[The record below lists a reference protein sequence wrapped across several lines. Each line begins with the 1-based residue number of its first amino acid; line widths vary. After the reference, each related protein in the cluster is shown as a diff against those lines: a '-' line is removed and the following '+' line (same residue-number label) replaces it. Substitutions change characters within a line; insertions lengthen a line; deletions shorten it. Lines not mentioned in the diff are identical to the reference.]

1 MDACNACLWHR
12 FYGGESVA
20 RYDGSIRIN
29 TNINTDGI
37 RRGEGEIRGSMG
49 RISNSAKKLYATL
62 ATVFAVG
69 KLVQFGKEAL
79 QVASDFEAMEAQFSQ
94 VFGNLENDASRSLSA
109 IAKQAGIAEERMKSS
124 YTKIAA
130 FAKTTGMDAAGSM
143 ELANRAMVAVAD
155 SAAFYD
161 RSLEE
166 TTESLQSFLKGN
178 YENDAALGLSAT
190 EFTRNAAANKLY
202 GKSFQELSEAQKQL
216 TLLQMVEDAN
226 KLSGAMGQAS
236 READTWTNQV
246 GNLKQA
252 WTTLMAS
259 IGKIIL
265 PAAIQA
271 VKFITN
277 IINSL
282 NAMIARLSVA
292 AGAFR
297 SFGELLTGNKSSAG
311 NVASSGGISENT
323 ADGYNAAAD
332 AAENLAGSTE
342 KAAKATKDAKKAA
355 EGYLNPLDEINKIN
369 EKDSTSGSD
378 GGGGGAVPGIGGA
391 VENVDYGS
399 LAEGENAVDKLSE
412 SLKALIDKFKELAG
426 LFKQGFF
433 EGLGDYKPRIEEIK
447 KDIMSIGRTLKEI
460 FTDPEVV
467 SSANK
472 FANQLAYSLGQVAGS
487 IASIGITIAQNL
499 VGGMEKYLTQNTE
512 RIKQYIIS
520 MFDIGTEISAII
532 GNFSVAFADIF
543 SAFGGDTAQQITG
556 NLIGIFAEVGMLIS
570 ENAAKLGRDILN
582 MITQPIIDNKDKIKE
597 ALEGTLQAIEPF
609 TSGLLEAVQKVRDA
623 VTEIYDEHLKP
634 LFDSIASGLSDILG
648 KLLDGYNEYIVP
660 VLQGLGKRFKELMEG
675 PFGETIDKVATFIG
689 KLIDAVKLLWEN
701 VLVPFFSWIA
711 SNIMPVL
718 APILE
723 FIGTKVLNAIKAIIE
738 AIGII
743 SDILGGLIDFITG
756 VFTENWEQAFDG
768 LKAIAQGFA
777 DGVGLIIS
785 EFVGIGADI
794 VQGLLD
800 GAADVASGIAEWIKD
815 TIVDPFIDAFK
826 SLFGINSPSTVMAEM
841 GKYLMEGL
849 LGGIEGL
856 AGNVKDAWDSMK
868 QTAVQTWETVKQNVG
883 SKWEQIKTNS
893 KTTFGTV
900 SSNIKTSW
908 DNIRAN
914 VKSSADVAK
923 NNIVT
928 AWKAAGDN
936 TRTSW
941 ESMRTNAITAAKAIA
956 SNVRTK
962 YSEINNAVRSFAS
975 SAPSSWKRAWD
986 SMGGKVSTVLSSIK
1000 RTVNNVFGWIS
1011 DGIRNLGNSLKNLS
1025 SKASS
1030 AGRSGTSYTRFA
1042 NARVAAPSP
1051 YTMYPAMADVDTSK
1065 IPGYATGQVIPTTM
1079 KRHLAILGD
1088 NNRETEVVSPLST
1101 IEQAVEN
1108 VLSRNG
1114 GPGQEINI
1122 RIPVIIDGKQITEI
1136 VLNNGKIRQMSTG
1149 NNPFMLGTT

>member
-1 MDACNACLWHR
+1 M
-12 FYGGESVA
+12 A

-29 TNINTDGI
+29 TRINTDGI
-37 RRGEGEIRGSMG
+37 RQGESDIRGSMN
-49 RISNSAKKLYATL
+49 RISGSAKKLYATL

-69 KLVQFGKEAL
+69 KIAQFGKEAL
-79 QVASDFEAMEAQFSQ
+79 QAASDFEAMEAQFSQ
-94 VFGNLENDASRSLSA
+94 VFGELESVASESLSRVA
-109 IAKQAGIAEERMKSS
+109 GQAGIMEDRMKASF
-124 YTKIAA
+124 TKIAA
-130 FAKTTGMDAAGSM
+130 FAKTTGMDTASSLKLS
-143 ELANRAMVAVAD
+143 ERAMVAVAD

-166 TTESLQSFLKGN
+166 TTEYLQSFLKGN

-202 GKSFQELSEAQKQL
+202 GKSFIELSEAQKQL
-216 TLLQMVEDAN
+216 TLLTMVEDAN
-226 KLSGAMGQAS
+226 RLSGALGQAA

-265 PAAIQA
+265 PVAIQA

-277 IINSL
+277 VINSL

-297 SFGELLTGNKSSAG
+297 SFSELLTGNKSSAG
-311 NVASSGGISENT
+311 SGAGNIASSGGISENT

-332 AAENLAGSTE
+332 AAENLAGSTK

-369 EKDSTSGSD
+369 EKDSTSGSG
-378 GGGGGAVPGIGGA
+378 GGGGGAAPGIGGA

-399 LAEGENAVDKLSE
+399 LAEGENAVDKLSD
-412 SLKALIDKFKELAG
+412 SLKTLIDKFKELAE

-472 FANQLAYSLGQVAGS
+472 FANQLAYSLGQVVGS

-499 VGGMEKYLTQNTE
+499 VGGIEKYLTQNTE

-543 SAFGGDTAQQITG
+543 SVFGSDTAQQITA

-582 MITQPIIDNKDKIKE
+582 MIAQPIIENKDKIKE
-597 ALEGTLQAIEPF
+597 AIQGTLEAIEPF
-609 TSGLLEAVQKVRDA
+609 TSGILTAVQTVRDA
-623 VTEIYDEHLKP
+623 VSDIYDNHLKP
-634 LFDSIASGLSDILG
+634 LFDSIASGLSEILG

-675 PFGETIDKVATFIG
+675 PFGETVDKVATFIG

-723 FIGTKVLNAIKAIIE
+723 FIGTKVLDAIKATIE

-743 SDILGGLIDFITG
+743 SDILSGLIDFITG
-756 VFTENWEQAFDG
+756 VFTGNWEQAFDG
-768 LKAIAQGFA
+768 LKTIAQGFA
-777 DGVGLIIS
+777 DGVRLIIS
-785 EFVGIGADI
+785 EVVGIGADI

-800 GAADVASGIAEWIKD
+800 GAADVASGIADWIKD

-826 SLFGINSPSTVMAEM
+826 SLFGIHSPSTVMAEM
-841 GKYLMEGL
+841 GGYLMEGL

-893 KTTFGTV
+893 KTTFGTI

-908 DNIRAN
+908 DNIKTN
-914 VKSSADVAK
+914 VKSAANTAK

-928 AWKAAGDN
+928 AWKTAGDN

-941 ESMRTNAITAAKAIA
+941 ENMRTNAVSAAKTIA
-956 SNVRTK
+956 SKVDAR
-962 YSEINNAVRSFAS
+962 YSEIKSAVRSFAS

-986 SMGGKVSTVLSSIK
+986 SMGDKVSTVLSSIK

-1011 DGIRNLGNSLKNLS
+1011 DSIRNLGNSLKNLS
-1025 SKASS
+1025 SNASS
-1030 AGRSGTSYTRFA
+1030 AGRSRTTSTRFA
-1042 NARVAAPSP
+1042 SARVATPTL
-1051 YTMYPAMADVDTSK
+1051 YTMAAVDTSK
-1065 IPGYATGQVIPTTM
+1065 IPGYATGQVIPARM
-1079 KRHLAILGD
+1079 RQHLAILGD

-1101 IEQAVEN
+1101 IKQANKESLLE
-1108 VLSRNG
+1108 VLSELGLTG
-1114 GPGQEINI
+1114 GRGIGNPQTI
-1122 RIPVIIDGKQITEI
+1122 VIKQYLDGKQVAQSVIKE
-1136 VLNNGKIRQMSTG
+1136 GKVQQMATG
-1149 NNPFMLGTT
+1149 NNIFMLGTT